1 MRKTLSDK
9 GVAAL
14 KPRAARYAFPDP
26 EQRGLYVRVQP
37 SGAKSFVA
45 VSLDPHGKQVW
56 ATVGATDVLSIADAR
71 ERARDAVHR
80 IRDGLPA
87 FEAPSKKPEMF
98 EDVAEQWLQRH
109 VRGNGLRSEA
119 EVTRLLQRHVYP
131 AWKGRPLR
139 DIRRS
144 DVAEL
149 LDQVEDEHGA
159 RQADYV
165 LAITRQIAT
174 WYASRRDDYQ
184 PPFIKGMRRTNPKA
198 RARSRILTDDEIRQL
213 WQAADGRFGALV
225 KLALLTAQRRQKLA
239 TMRWQDIAIDGTWR
253 IPVEAREK
261 GAPPELVLP
270 PLALDIIRA
279 LPRLG
284 DNPFILAGR
293 GDSHISGFS
302 KAKAAL
308 DGQLPADMPAWIVH
322 DLRRTARSLM
332 SRAGVSN
339 DHAERVLGH
348 ARPGVEGI
356 YDQYHYRDE
365 MRLALAKLST
375 LVEQIVD
382 PRANVAA
389 MVRTK
394 RKVPSCV

>member
-9 GVAAL
+9 GILAL

-56 ATVGATDVLSIADAR
+56 ATIGAADVLSIAEAR
-71 ERARDAVHR
+71 ERARDAVRR

-87 FEAPSKKPEMF
+87 FEAPTKKPETF
-98 EDVAEQWLQRH
+98 QDVAEQWLRRH

-131 AWKGRPLR
+131 SWKGRPLR
-139 DIRRS
+139 DLRRS

-198 RARSRILTDDEIRQL
+198 RARSRILTDDEIRL
-213 WQAADGRFGALV
+213 VWQAADGRFGALV

-239 TMRWQDIAIDGTWR
+239 TMRWQDVAIDGTWR

-261 GAPPELVLP
+261 GAPAELVLP
-270 PLALDIIRA
+270 ALALDIIRA

-308 DGQLPADMPAWIVH
+308 DGQLPTVTGWIVH

-332 SRAGVSN
+332 SRAGVPN

-365 MRLALAKLST
+365 MRLALAKLAT

-382 PRANVAA
+382 PRDNVAA
-389 MVRTK
+389 MVRTR
-394 RKVPSCV
+394 RKVPGCV